1 MRSIVGASLIVGSMV
16 LVAGVGPALAER
28 PNAANMSC
36 EAAASRVL
44 SSGAVTMQ
52 IAPAT
57 SDRFVASRAFCNGNE
72 TIEPAIISTRDKPAC
87 QVGYRCRE
95 MSPGIRR

>member
-1 MRSIVGASLIVGSMV
+1 MRSIVGAILVVGSTV
-16 LVAGVGPALAER
+16 LSGVFSPALAER

-36 EAAASRVL
+36 EAAANRVL

-72 TIEPAIISTRDKPAC
+72 TTEPAIISTRDKSTC

-95 MSPGIRR
+95 MPAGGRR